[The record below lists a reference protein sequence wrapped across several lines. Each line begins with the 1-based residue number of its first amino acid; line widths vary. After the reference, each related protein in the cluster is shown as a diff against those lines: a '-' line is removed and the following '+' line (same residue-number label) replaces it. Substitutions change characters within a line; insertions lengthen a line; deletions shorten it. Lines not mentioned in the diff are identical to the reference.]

1 MAHIVGLRQ
10 ETYNRYLKDDGSC
23 DRKAKGTNIA

>member
-10 ETYNRYLKDDGSC
+10 ETYSYLKDDGSC